1 MLKKLIL
8 FIRGINS
15 LEVAWLLIFAGTF
28 SFSMDTAAGELK
40 GSLGMANILRMCFVS
55 SSLIIVSAHLSKG
68 IPYPRFNAVWIFLA
82 YIFIGLIS
90 TVWSASQI
98 KTFGKV
104 LEILAPTLIVILCT
118 NRANAV
124 DRLRR
129 LFNWY
134 LIIYSIAV
142 SLHVIGPLFAPDIFI
157 YSSASHGFTSKY
169 FTNNTIANYA
179 SVLTIVFISRWS
191 EAVLLQVQKIRG
203 ISRREYLFWFLVFF
217 IACVFA
223 RGRTAIGVAVLSTIL
238 IVLRTKR
245 IFPIILSAVSISILV
260 IFFSDPII
268 EHLSRGQNLEAIKGL
283 SGRQKL
289 IEMGL
294 PYFLENPTIGYGFG
308 VGSDY
313 VFYKIGASGLTG
325 YGKTISSLH
334 NGIIEI
340 LLGTGILGLAVIS
353 LSMIKAFW
361 ACAQRYLQ
369 GRDLDM
375 AMIAV
380 YIISYTFVSGIGLG
394 GWMGDTIGFY
404 LLSSAILSLDVQKEL
419 RD

>member
-1 MLKKLIL
+1 MLKKLIP
-8 FIRGINS
+8 FFRGTNS
-15 LEVAWLLIFAGTF
+15 LEVAWLLIFAATF
-28 SFSMDTAAGELK
+28 SFSKDTSAGDLT
-40 GSLGMANILRMCFVS
+40 GSLGMANLLRMCFVS
-55 SSLIIVSAHLSKG
+55 SSLFIVSIHLSKG

-82 YIFIGLIS
+82 YICIGLIS

-104 LEILAPTLIVILCT
+104 LEVLAPTLIVILCT
-118 NRANAV
+118 NKENAV

-134 LIIYSIAV
+134 LIIYSIAISV
-142 SLHVIGPLFAPDIFI
+142 HVIGPLFAPDIFI
-157 YSSASHGFTSKY
+157 YSSTSHGFTSKY

-179 SVLTIVFISRWS
+179 SVLTLVFISRWS
-191 EAVLLQVQKIRG
+191 EAVLLKAQKIRG

-217 IACVFA
+217 IVCVFA
-223 RGRTAIGVAVLSTIL
+223 HGRTAIGIAVLSTIL

-245 IFPIILSAVSISILV
+245 TFPIVLLAGSIPLLV

-268 EHLSRGQNLEAIKGL
+268 EYLYRGQNLEAVKGL
-283 SGRQKL
+283 SGRQQL

-294 PYFLENPTIGYGFG
+294 PYFFESPTIGYGFG

-313 VFYKIGASGLTG
+313 VFNRIGASGLTG
-325 YGKTISSLH
+325 YGETISSLH

-375 AMIAV
+375 AMLAV
-380 YIISYTFVSGIGLG
+380 YIISYTFVAGMGLG

-419 RD
+419 RN